1 MVGRT
6 TLQCS
11 TSNLETLRSAQPEST
26 STETPLL
33 GLPFSSLLFVYIFRI
48 IMYFQFRVTK
58 AESFSSSHCFP
69 GDAFGRTM
77 SSRTGL
83 LSPDPSLLHFHARVA
98 HGIFM

>member
-11 TSNLETLRSAQPEST
+11 TSNLETLRSAQPESS
-26 STETPLL
+26 STEKPLL

>member
-1 MVGRT
+1 
-6 TLQCS
+6 
-11 TSNLETLRSAQPEST
+11 
-26 STETPLL
+26 
-33 GLPFSSLLFVYIFRI
+33 
-48 IMYFQFRVTK
+48 MYFQFQVTK

-77 SSRTGL
+77 SNRTGL